1 MADMDGCVS
10 NLRLQV
16 AALLD
21 GMIGLV
27 PFQEWLARAKSD
39 IELRGSD
46 AEVDLLDRV
55 VNRLAEYP
63 GGHITTDELCQVLR
77 SDCLA
82 YREEPA
88 LSFAGLPGPSSPFPR
103 EQRQLNVVQGEA
115 LLGRRGNL
123 SAPSAA

>member
-1 MADMDGCVS
+1 MDGCVS

-55 VNRLAEYP
+55 VNRLAEYT
-63 GGHITTDELCQVLR
+63 GGHITTDELFQVLR

-88 LSFAGLPGPSSPFPR
+88 LSL
-103 EQRQLNVVQGEA
+103 
-115 LLGRRGNL
+115 RRSAWHILAL
-123 SAPSAA
+123 SA